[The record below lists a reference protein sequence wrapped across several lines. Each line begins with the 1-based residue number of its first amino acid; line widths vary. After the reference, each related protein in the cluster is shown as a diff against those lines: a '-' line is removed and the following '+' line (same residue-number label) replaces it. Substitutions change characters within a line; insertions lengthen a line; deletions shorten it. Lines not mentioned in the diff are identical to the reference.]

1 MSLPVQVETVQVS
14 SARPGGGV
22 REVSLLA
29 FPVVLQTISETV
41 MQVIDSAMVGR
52 LGATELGAV
61 GLSAVWMWTVFV
73 PFIGTS
79 NGVQVFVA
87 RHFGAGQ
94 PGECGSWVWH
104 ALWLLIPG
112 VILWCAAVWLL
123 YPTLIGWIGASPG
136 LQEHAIVYAY
146 ARIPQAPATVV
157 GFAITSFF
165 RGVGD
170 TRTPLGATVGA
181 ILLNVVL
188 AYGLIFGELG
198 LPRWGVFG
206 AGVAMTVA
214 GWFYAI
220 LMTVFFLRREVRRR
234 YRTLPVRPDVRATR
248 RFLWTGAPVGG
259 QWLLDMVSFALFS
272 SIVARMG
279 DVSMAAS
286 HAMLQLLSLSFMQAV
301 AISVAA
307 ATLVGQY
314 IGSRNLPAAEQSYRS
329 ALKLGFG
336 LAAIIAVLFVS
347 IPDMLLGIFT
357 TDTEVLE
364 LGRPLLALG
373 AFFQLVDAIAI
384 ITGGSLRGA
393 GDTRWSF
400 VVSASFAWLLRLPL
414 VYLAAILLEGG
425 VLGAWLAEL
434 AFVSALCGAF
444 VLRFRAGHWRTIE
457 I

>member
-1 MSLPVQVETVQVS
+1 
-14 SARPGGGV
+14 V

-29 FPVVLQTISETV
+29 FPVVLQTTSETI

-61 GLSAVWMWTVFV
+61 GLSAVWMWTLFV
-73 PFIGTS
+73 PFIGTA

-87 RHFGAGQ
+87 RHFGAGEL
-94 PGECGSWVWH
+94 GSCGPWVWH
-104 ALWLLIPG
+104 ALWVLVPG
-112 VILWCAAVWLL
+112 VVVWCAISWVL
-123 YPTLIGWIGASPG
+123 YPVLVGWIGASPD

-146 ARIPQAPATVV
+146 ARIPQAPATVI
-157 GFAITSFF
+157 GFAVTSFF
-165 RGVGD
+165 RGIGD
-170 TRTPLGATVGA
+170 TRTPLGATVAA
-181 ILLNVVL
+181 ILVNVVL

-206 AGVAMTVA
+206 AGAAMTIA
-214 GWFYAI
+214 GWLYAGTMSV
-220 LMTVFFLRREVRRR
+220 LLLRRAVRER
-234 YRTLPVRPDVRATR
+234 YRTAPVRPDARATR
-248 RFLWTGAPVGG
+248 RFLRTGAPVGG
-259 QWLLDMVSFALFS
+259 QWVLDMVSFALFS

-314 IGSRNLPAAEQSYRS
+314 VGSRNLAAAAQSYRS
-329 ALKLGFG
+329 ALKLGFV
-336 LAAIIAVLFVS
+336 LAALIAALFLS
-347 IPDMLLGIFT
+347 IPDTLLGIFT
-357 TDTEVLE
+357 TDPEVVA

-373 AFFQLVDAIAI
+373 AFFQLIDATAI

-400 VVSASFAWLLRLPL
+400 VVSASLAWLLRLPL
-414 VYLAAILLEGG
+414 VWLGAIVLDGG
-425 VLGAWLAEL
+425 VFGAWIAEL
-434 AFVSALCGAF
+434 GFVSVLCVAF